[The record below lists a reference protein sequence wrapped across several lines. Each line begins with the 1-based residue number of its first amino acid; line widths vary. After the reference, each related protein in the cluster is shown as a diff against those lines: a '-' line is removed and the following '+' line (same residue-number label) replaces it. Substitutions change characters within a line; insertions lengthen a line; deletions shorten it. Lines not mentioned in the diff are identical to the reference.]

1 MEVIMNQNDALNV
14 LVQAVN
20 LAQAKG
26 AYSLQEA
33 AVITQ
38 AVTVF
43 TPPAES
49 TGTTSTTSTS
59 TTTSATAKESTKS
72 KKTTNKK

>member
-1 MEVIMNQNDALNV
+1 MEVIMNQNDALSV

-20 LAQAKG
+20 LAQSKG

-38 AVTVF
+38 AVTAF
-43 TPPAES
+43 TPKEEAPAA
-49 TGTTSTTSTS
+49 
-59 TTTSATAKESTKS
+59 SAAEPAPTET
-72 KKTTNKK
+72 KKTSNKK

>member
-1 MEVIMNQNDALNV
+1 MNQNDALSV

-33 AVITQ
+33 AMITQ
-38 AVTVF
+38 AVTAF
-43 TPPAES
+43 
-49 TGTTSTTSTS
+49 TSTEQA
-59 TTTSATAKESTKS
+59 ATAATAEEPDPTKT
-72 KKTTNKK
+72 KKTSNKK